1 MKEESILKYN
11 MNKKECLLAAD
22 GKNINS
28 DLEKAEI
35 YSIYFCSVF
44 GMKWVDVSIPYDTVD
59 KI

>member
-1 MKEESILKYN
+1 MKEEIILKYN
-11 MNKKECLLAAD
+11 MNKKERLLGAD

-44 GMKWVDVSIPYDTVD
+44 GMK
-59 KI
+59 